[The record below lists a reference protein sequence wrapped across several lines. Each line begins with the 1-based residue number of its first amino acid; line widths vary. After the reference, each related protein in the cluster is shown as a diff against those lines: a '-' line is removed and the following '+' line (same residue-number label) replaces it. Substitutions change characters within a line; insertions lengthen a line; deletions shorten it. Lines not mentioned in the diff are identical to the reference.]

1 VIFLKIKPN
10 FLKKRKKKR
19 SKSTQVNLL
28 NSQSR
33 NLRYENMIILQKYIY
48 IYIYIHEAQSTINR
62 ILKDEYETKLIL
74 KIDITNDQ
82 SQHRLIFETCVLDY
96 GLRLPNKRQS

>member
-1 VIFLKIKPN
+1 
-10 FLKKRKKKR
+10 
-19 SKSTQVNLL
+19 
-28 NSQSR
+28 
-33 NLRYENMIILQKYIY
+33 MIILQKKKEK
-48 IYIYIHEAQSTINR
+48 YIHEAQSTINR

>member
-33 NLRYENMIILQKYIY
+33 NLRYENMIILQKKKN
-48 IYIYIHEAQSTINR
+48 IYIHEAQSTINR